1 MVIEGNPGRVGGRRD
16 GPDRHEAGRSG
27 YERCEPAEMG
37 MKRALVLN
45 AGSSSLK
52 WSVLDAASEAV
63 VEEGDRRWDEL
74 SPERHAAEMRALVAS
89 LPPFDA
95 AGHRVV
101 HGGSAFTEAVRVDAQ
116 VKTAIQELAELA
128 PLHNPAAL
136 GGIKAVEAAF
146 PALPQVAA
154 FDTAFHHTIPPKAA
168 TYPLPR
174 DWTDRWSLR
183 RYGFHGLS
191 VQYAV
196 RRSREL
202 LGDLPERL
210 VVCHLGAGCSVTA
223 VRGGLSVDTSMGFTP
238 LEGVMMAGRSGSV
251 DPGLLLYL
259 INDQQVSPTDLDIT
273 LNQRSGLLGVSG
285 VSGDLRQVIAAA
297 EGNDQASLALAMFVH
312 SLVRAVGM
320 MIGVLGGLDAI
331 VFTGGIGEHSALIR
345 GEVADGMG
353 YAGLRVDPAANAAQS
368 GDGEIT
374 AAGSAARALVI
385 GAREDLSVL
394 AGMRRVLG
402 P

>member
-1 MVIEGNPGRVGGRRD
+1 
-16 GPDRHEAGRSG
+16 
-27 YERCEPAEMG
+27 MG

-63 VEEGDRRWDEL
+63 VEEGDRRWDEP
-74 SPERHAAEMRALVAS
+74 SPERHAAEMRALMAS

>member
-1 MVIEGNPGRVGGRRD
+1 MIRCNNATYV
-16 GPDRHEAGRSG
+16 
-27 YERCEPAEMG
+27 ERY

-52 WSVLDAASEAV
+52 WSLLDAASEAIV
-63 VEEGDRRWDEL
+63 AQGDRRWDEP
-74 SPERHAAEMRALVAS
+74 SPERHAAEMRDLVAS

-101 HGGSAFTEAVRVDAQ
+101 HGGSAFTEAVRVDGQ
-116 VKTAIQELAELA
+116 VKATIKELGELA

-136 GGIKAVEAAF
+136 GGIEAVEAAF
-146 PALPQVAA
+146 PDLPQVAA
-154 FDTAFHHTIPPKAA
+154 FDTAFHHTIPPEAA

-174 DWTDRWSLR
+174 EWTERWKLR

-196 RRSREL
+196 RRSEEL
-202 LGDLPERL
+202 LGGVPERL

-223 VRGGLSVDTSMGFTP
+223 VHRGHSVDTSMGFTP

-259 INDQQVSPTDLDIT
+259 INDRQVSPTDLDVS

-285 VSGDLRQVIAAA
+285 VSNDLRQVIAAA
-297 EGNDQASLALAMFVH
+297 GGNNQAKLALAMFVH

-331 VFTGGIGEHSALIR
+331 VFTGGIGEHSSLIR
-345 GEVADGMG
+345 GEVADRMG
-353 YAGLRVDPAANAAQS
+353 YAGLRLDPAANGAVDSDADIAAS
-368 GDGEIT
+368 G
-374 AAGSAARALVI
+374 SPARALVI
-385 GAREDLSVL
+385 TAREDLAVL
-394 AGMRRVLG
+394 AGMHRVLG
-402 P
+402 S